1 MTSAP
6 AVFAERLRPSHRT
19 TVGTLA
25 VVLFLIAWQ
34 IVGQREIVRSDLI
47 STPTEVA
54 STFGHLVAT
63 GELGRNAVVTLAEFA
78 QGFFPAIA
86 VGIVTGIVL
95 ALVRPLRELLDPL
108 LIAMY
113 TAPTIAFIPIL
124 VVWFGVGEWSKVI
137 IVFVSAVFPVIIN
150 TRAGVAE
157 VAEPWLRAVRS
168 FGANQAQVVT
178 KAILPGSL
186 AAIMAGIR
194 LGLGRA
200 IVGLIAAEMYVSLAG
215 LGRMIQTYSSAAR
228 ASEILVLVTII
239 AAFGFGCVT
248 LFRALETKL
257 GTWRADQE

>member
-1 MTSAP
+1 MTG
-6 AVFAERLRPSHRT
+6 VRPSRRT
-19 TVGTLA
+19 TVGTAA
-25 VVLFLIAWQ
+25 VVIFLIAWQ

-47 STPTEVA
+47 STPLEVVR
-54 STFGHLVAT
+54 TFAHLTAT
-63 GELGRNAVVTLAEFA
+63 GELGRNALVTLAEFV

-86 VGIVTGIVL
+86 VGIVAGIVL

-124 VVWFGVGEWSKVI
+124 VVWFGVGDTSKIV
-137 IVFVSAVFPVIIN
+137 IVFISAIFPVIIN

-157 VAEPWLRAVRS
+157 VAEPWLRVVRS
-168 FGANQAQVVT
+168 FGANRLQVVT

-215 LGRMIQTYSSAAR
+215 LGHLIQTYSSAAR
-228 ASEILVLVTII
+228 ASEILVLVTLI
-239 AAFGFGCVT
+239 AAFGFTCVT
-248 LFRALETKL
+248 LFRALEARL
-257 GTWRADQE
+257 GLWRADQE